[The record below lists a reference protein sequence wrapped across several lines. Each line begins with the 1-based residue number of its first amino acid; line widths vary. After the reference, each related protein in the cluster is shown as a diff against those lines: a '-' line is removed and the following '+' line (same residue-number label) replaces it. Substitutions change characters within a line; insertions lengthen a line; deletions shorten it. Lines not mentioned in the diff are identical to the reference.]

1 MGCFLLGKYLG
12 KYKCKQFYQFIFACR
27 SKPWSCFVNKNYIHT
42 FLYLVLSN
50 LLLVLT
56 SLWCHKFFP
65 HAHTVL
71 WYIYIYICNSIL
83 TLKAYIKMR
92 RAADIINHSSSER
105 RSIFNTSLWSKLSN
119 VTGCFTVC
127 IDVHSPAVELENAI
141 QFRLWSGPL
150 LGLLG
155 TCSTAPNTLIVL
167 VISFKTRQG
176 LEC

>member
-1 MGCFLLGKYLG
+1 MKLF
-12 KYKCKQFYQFIFACR
+12 CKQKLHTYVSLFSSFQSPVSAYFPLMPKVFSPCTHG
-27 SKPWSCFVNKNYIHT
+27 FMIH
-42 FLYLVLSN
+42 
-50 LLLVLT
+50 
-56 SLWCHKFFP
+56 
-65 HAHTVL
+65 
-71 WYIYIYICNSIL
+71 IYICNSIL
-83 TLKAYIKMR
+83 TLKAYNKMR

-105 RSIFNTSLWSKLSN
+105 RSIFNTSVWSKLSN

-127 IDVHSPAVELENAI
+127 IGVHSPAVELENAI